1 MTVTLSDPGTVIV
14 CGDHFDG
21 RADALG
27 GPIEILVR
35 DARIAELAPSVS
47 RPPGARVIDLAGHTV
62 TPGFID
68 CHVHLT
74 MDAAHLSTQLL
85 DSTATKALVGLR
97 LANDYLD
104 QGFTTLRDLGSADP
118 EWPTIDLRNAIAA
131 CTVTGPRLVV
141 SAHLIGSTGSHAD
154 VSSLYPPRWN
164 LPIADPA
171 DGPDAIRSRVRR
183 EHKYGSDWIKTT
195 NTGGYF
201 SPGDDPAQLTWFDH
215 EMRAVCETAAQLGL
229 PVAVHTGAA
238 QGCKQAIACG
248 VRSLE
253 HAYLIDDEAIAMAED
268 AGTFVV
274 PTMQMTAEDL
284 QALHEERLTP
294 YTAAKIER
302 DAEQIIEAQRRIAAS
317 RVKIAYGTD
326 CGMFPFSQGNL
337 EFQAMVKAGL
347 DSARALRAATGT
359 AAELLGRSDIGALK
373 PGAVADIIA
382 MPGDPIDDITLT
394 SSVAFVMIGGQVRRQ
409 PAPPP

>member
-1 MTVTLSDPGTVIV
+1 MTVTLGDPGTVII

-27 GPIEILVR
+27 GPTEILVK
-35 DARIAELAPSVS
+35 DGRIAQLAPAVS
-47 RPPGARVIDLAGHTV
+47 RPPGAPVIDLGGHTV

-85 DSTATKALVGLR
+85 DSTATKALVGPR
-97 LANDYLD
+97 LADDYLD

-118 EWPTIDLRNAIAA
+118 
-131 CTVTGPRLVV
+131 
-141 SAHLIGSTGSHAD
+141 
-154 VSSLYPPRWN
+154 
-164 LPIADPA
+164 
-171 DGPDAIRSRVRR
+171 
-183 EHKYGSDWIKTT
+183 
-195 NTGGYF
+195 
-201 SPGDDPAQLTWFDH
+201 AQATWFDH
-215 EMRAVCETAAQLGL
+215 EMQALCDTAARLGL

-248 VRSLE
+248 ARSLE

-268 AGTFVV
+268 AGTFIV
-274 PTMQMTAEDL
+274 PTMQMTAEDI
-284 QALHEERLTP
+284 QALHEGRLTS

-326 CGMFPFSQGNL
+326 CGMFPFSHGNL
-337 EFQAMVKAGL
+337 EFQAMVNAGL
-347 DSARALRAATGT
+347 RPARARRAATGT
-359 AAELLGRSDIGALK
+359 AADLLDRSDIGVLA
-373 PGAVADIIA
+373 PGAAADIILQSRHRSVSTRQLA
-382 MPGDPIDDITLT
+382 MNYRSGGRRASTR
-394 SSVAFVMIGGQVRRQ
+394 SSMIWKSPMFSVRRGT
-409 PAPPP
+409 PSTWAVAAMARSIWRRLGLPPRRVTAAAS